1 MNILTLIGS
10 IGLFLFAMQ
19 LISESLQKLAGEP
32 LRHIL
37 SAIKGNVLM
46 GMLTGLGVTAL
57 VQSSSAVTVMA
68 VSFVNSGL
76 ITLSQSMAM
85 IMGANIGTT
94 ITGWIIAGMGFSFDA
109 LHLAFPLAAFTLLF
123 FSSRRSRVLSIGEL
137 ILGFSLLFISL
148 STMQTA
154 FFDLDGLWLHHL
166 LSSGGLLHW
175 VSIFLVLLCGLILTL
190 LVRSS
195 SAAFALF
202 LLMCTN
208 GWISFEL
215 ACALIVIANIGTC
228 LPPILASRQGNA
240 MAHRAAFWHLFFN
253 CFGMV
258 WALLLLLF
266 CASFLSDVCVSLGFD
281 DPHTASGAPLSLAL
295 FHTLF
300 NLITTCLLL
309 PFTHRLAEHA
319 AGKINF
325 SDVDGQKAFNLQFL
339 SSGLISS
346 GELALAQV
354 RKETSRYSE
363 ETYQMFLKVRTML
376 AEPLGSERQLQL
388 NDEIRQLEEESDR
401 AEVEIA
407 DFLNKISPKSL
418 SQQGEMLSR
427 NLYKIVD
434 ELESIADSIY
444 HISATLYA
452 KSEQRVRFSNE
463 LNANVTKMFDLTDDA
478 LQHMVK
484 VLSMEDVPPNA
495 LNKAYNFED
504 EINNFRNLFRNT
516 VLDQFD
522 RQEVEY
528 QQSTFFMML
537 INECEKIGDYVIN
550 VVTAACEK

>member
-19 LISESLQKLAGEP
+19 LISESLQKLAGDP

-37 SAIKGNVLM
+37 PAVKGNVLM

-76 ITLSQSMAM
+76 ITLAQSMAM

-94 ITGWIIAGMGFSFDA
+94 ITGWIIAGLGFGFA
-109 LHLAFPLAAFTLLF
+109 EFNLAFPLAAFALLF
-123 FSSRRSRVLSIGEL
+123 FSSRSSRVLSISEL
-137 ILGFSLLFISL
+137 ILGFSLFFISL
-148 STMQTA
+148 SAMQTSFA
-154 FFDLDGLWLHHL
+154 VLDGNWLQQL
-166 LSSGGLLHW
+166 LSSVGLLHW
-175 VSIFLVLLCGLILTL
+175 VTVFAVMICGLVFTL

-202 LLMCTN
+202 LLMCSN

-240 MAHRAAFWHLFFN
+240 MAHRAAFWHLLFN

-258 WALLLLLF
+258 WALLLLLL
-266 CASFLSDVCVSLGFD
+266 CSSLLSDLFVSIGLD
-281 DPHTASGAPLSLAL
+281 DPHTPTGAPLSLAL

-300 NLITTCLLL
+300 NLVTTCLLL
-309 PFTHRLAEHA
+309 PFTHRLANNV
-319 AGKINF
+319 AGKM
-325 SDVDGQKAFNLQFL
+325 DVSNVDEPKAFKLQFL

-346 GELALAQV
+346 GELALVQV

-363 ETYQMFLKVRTML
+363 ETYQMFLKVRSML

-388 NDEIRQLEEESDR
+388 NDEIRQLEEESDN

-434 ELESIADSIY
+434 ELESIADSVY

-463 LNANVTKMFDLTDDA
+463 LNASITKMFDLTDNA
-478 LQHMVK
+478 LQHMVR
-484 VLSMEDVPPNA
+484 VLAMEDVPANA

-504 EINNFRNLFRNT
+504 EINNFRNMFRNA

-522 RQEVEY
+522 RQELEF
-528 QQSTFFMML
+528 QQSTFFMIL
-537 INECEKIGDYVIN
+537 INDCEKIGDYVIN
-550 VVTAACEK
+550 VVTAACER